1 MPKQEG
7 ITSDNPQGLK
17 KAAVQTEEAF
27 VSASDYEQL
36 GTSLA
41 ASVDETQQAQVALAK
56 KTADLDG
63 LLVAI
68 IRRKRIDMD
77 GMRYNVWC
85 EGEAAGLGSGRAPSR
100 RIVCVCASFQLF
112 SVP

>member
-1 MPKQEG
+1 MVVQSTDTYLDKVG
-7 ITSDNPQGLK
+7 GLK

-85 EGEAAGLGSGRAPSR
+85 EGEAVGLGELHDGVYVLPFCRLS
-100 RIVCVCASFQLF
+100 LEE
-112 SVP
+112 